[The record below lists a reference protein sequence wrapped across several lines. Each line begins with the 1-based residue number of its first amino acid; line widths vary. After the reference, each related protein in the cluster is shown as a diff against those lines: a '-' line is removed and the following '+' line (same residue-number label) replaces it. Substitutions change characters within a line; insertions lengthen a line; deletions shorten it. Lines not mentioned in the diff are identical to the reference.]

1 MMNKYFPVMLFLIV
15 LTGSIIFYPV
25 YTVYTQEGQ
34 EQDPSQIQTQSQ
46 PKVSD
51 TDGKISLDLKGID
64 IVELLRVLSL
74 KTGLT

>member
-1 MMNKYFPVMLFLIV
+1 MRNAVLSVIV
-15 LTGSIIFYPV
+15 IFGLLV
-25 YTVYTQEGQ
+25 TAVFAQ